1 MKQKRKRAKNP
12 RIRSD
17 GYAKDVVYSLDID
30 CIRANSAQPRK
41 DFEIESIIKL
51 ADSIRRYGILQ
62 PLTVRRVREEDE
74 TSKRKK
80 RNLVADLLAAGNQN
94 ETPAKT
100 ADASEE
106 IWDGI
111 YVSRETSKS
120 EPLQLRIPD
129 KVPYLG
135 SSFEE
140 MRETFVQAGE
150 LSAESTPGKPQSKQ
164 EPRLSVFVPSDTQVY
179 ELVAGERRLR
189 AAKML
194 GLREV
199 PCVIMDVT
207 DALAAELALVENLL
221 RENLNM
227 FEQAEAFAR
236 LAEQYSLTQEEIAA
250 KMSLSQS
257 AVANKIRLLKLSP
270 EERAKITESGLT
282 ERHARALLRVADET
296 ARRACLETIIERKYN
311 VNDAERYITA
321 LLESETSAAQ
331 APIPQPPTADKLCA
345 NIYRF
350 VSKIQSTAGGY
361 LTVNRK
367 SDRKCVTITLTVR
380 KDS

>member
-41 DFEIESIIKL
+41 EFEIESIIKL

-94 ETPAKT
+94 ETPVKT
-100 ADASEE
+100 SDASEE

-140 MRETFVQAGE
+140 MREIFVQAGE
-150 LSAESTPGKPQSKQ
+150 LCTESTPGKPQSKQ
-164 EPRLSVFVPSDTQVY
+164 EPQLSVFVPSDTQVY

-270 EERAKITESGLT
+270 EERAKISESGLT
-282 ERHARALLRVADET
+282 ERHARALLRVADESV
-296 ARRACLETIIERKYN
+296 RVACLDTIIERKYN

-321 LLESETSAAQ
+321 LLESEASVAQ
-331 APIPQPPTADKLCA
+331 TPIPQPPTADKLCA

-367 SDRKCVTITLTVR
+367 SDGKCVTITLTVR